1 MSQQLRLSTIQQW
14 CGKTSYT
21 KGMSYYRDG
30 KVGFTMYDD
39 HLLQYEA
46 DVQVKASEIEHV
58 SLRMEEGRDVQ
69 AVCTCPTLSS
79 YRYYCQHIAA
89 VLIHVHESRL
99 HQEPPQLIAPRTA
112 ESTST
117 SATATRNRAKRINE
131 MPDDHTRRTD
141 LPDENTRAIVH
152 HPIHRSVHST
162 NENEAHAAGDLSAMN
177 EQQLASELLTL
188 FAGPPQ
194 RAAGRRRYLETRDE
208 LAVQFICRPV
218 AYGNGQYRLGIEMKA
233 GPKRLY
239 VVRQLRSLLESIR
252 RRESYP
258 LTARFSYDPELHSFT
273 YADNEVIRHL
283 LQIAEDEQPDE
294 AYSHNNRQRRTSA
307 SIRTSQW
314 DRAEGSNS
322 YTRAIPLST
331 QANKAGKSTL
341 SAINER
347 MLIIPVS
354 HWHSLLVALRQCPSA
369 RIAVGEQDLPL
380 LCQQGMLPLHFAL
393 DAVKTIR
400 TRNGNN
406 EQSKD
411 DRRSELVVR
420 GLQSMIVLEAYGA
433 VLNGA
438 ELWLLDE
445 DLCRRLSRLQT
456 LLHYS
461 NEQNG
466 EQRLTL
472 SPEQLEP
479 FVQQVIPGLMKL
491 GTVQLTRGVSDR
503 IVQTP
508 LQARLYLDRV
518 RDRLLAGLEFQYGD
532 VVLNPLE
539 PEQGKDEQERI
550 LLRDGER
557 EEQILQIMEEAEF
570 TATEGGYF
578 LTDEDAEYEFLYR
591 TVPKLE
597 KLLHVY
603 ATSIVKT
610 RIQHPLSA
618 PRLSVH
624 TDHRHDWLDF
634 KFQLDGIPEAAIVE
648 VLQSLKEQRRYH
660 RLPNGSFLPLE
671 DEAFQQVAD
680 FIRKTGMALPDD
692 VAEPLEQG
700 ILFKLPVIYGIETLD
715 VQDENEYVRFDRSVR
730 RLLDSIKH
738 PGRHDDPVPPSLEP
752 ILRDYQHAG
761 YQWMR
766 TLARYGFGGIL
777 ADDMGLGKTLQSIAF
792 ILSMADD
799 IRRSGRPVLVVTP
812 SSLVYNWQYE
822 LNRFAPELKVLLIDG
837 SKEVRTERWQQ
848 VLSQEPDTYEQNV
861 GTEQQPFDV
870 IVTSYPLL
878 RRDIEWASTHAYH
891 TLIVDEAQNFKNALT
906 QTARAVS
913 KIQAKH
919 RFALTGTPIENSAYE
934 LWSIMHVIMPKLLG
948 TRKYFADLDHAVI
961 AARIRPF
968 VLRRMKSQVLHELP
982 DKQETT
988 LVSELLPEQKTLYA
1002 AYLAQLQQDALE
1014 HLHEKNFAENQI
1026 RILAG
1031 LTRLRQLCCDPSLFV
1046 EGYEGSS
1053 AKLEQ
1058 LLEVVQDYRD
1068 SGRRMLI
1075 FSQFTSMLKI
1085 IGNRLREQQTSYFYL
1100 DGNTPSAERLELCQR
1115 FNEGEQDVFLISLK
1129 AGGTGLNLTGADTV
1143 ILYDLWWNPAVEE
1156 QAADRAHRMGQRNKV
1171 QVIRLVARGT
1181 VEETMLELQQ
1191 TKKELVQQMI
1201 QPGQAKLSALTEQ
1214 DIRELLMI

>member
-1 MSQQLRLSTIQQW
+1 MSHTLRLSTIQQW
-14 CGKTSYT
+14 CGKTSYN
-21 KGMSYYRDG
+21 KGMSYYREG
-30 KVGFTMYDD
+30 KVGFTVYNDA
-39 HLLQYEA
+39 LLHYEA
-46 DVQVKASEIEHV
+46 DVQIKANEIEHV
-58 SLRMEEGRDVQ
+58 SLHMEEGGDVQ

-89 VLIHVHESRL
+89 VMIHVHESRL
-99 HQEPPQLIAPRTA
+99 REEPPQLIAPRITESTA
-112 ESTST
+112 ESTQQMAHISQRQST
-117 SATATRNRAKRINE
+117 TSPHSKPASPDADSEATTFT
-131 MPDDHTRRTD
+131 H
-141 LPDENTRAIVH
+141 
-152 HPIHRSVHST
+152 
-162 NENEAHAAGDLSAMN
+162 DLSAMN
-177 EQQLASELLTL
+177 EQQLAGELLSL
-188 FAGPPQ
+188 FAAPPQ

-208 LAVQFICRPV
+208 LAVEFICRPV

-239 VVRQLRSLLESIR
+239 IVRQLRSLLDSIR

-273 YADNEVIRHL
+273 HADNEVIRQL
-283 LQIAEDEQPDE
+283 LHIFEDEQPDE
-294 AYSHNNRQRRTSA
+294 LHSSHRQHNHSAFTATTPAGRSSTSA
-307 SIRTSQW
+307 
-314 DRAEGSNS
+314 
-322 YTRAIPLST
+322 RAIPAPRGKT
-331 QANKAGKSTL
+331 GKSTL
-341 SAINER
+341 SATNER

-354 HWHSLLVALRQCPSA
+354 HWHVLLTALRQCPSA
-369 RIAVGEQDLPL
+369 RIAVGEQELPL
-380 LCQQGMLPLHFAL
+380 ICQQGMLPLHFAL
-393 DAVKTIR
+393 DAAPTFR
-400 TRNGNN
+400 QGNHNGT
-406 EQSKD
+406 SKG
-411 DRRSELVVR
+411 DRRSELIVR

-438 ELWLLDE
+438 ELWLLEE
-445 DLCRRLSRLQT
+445 DLCRRLSGLQT
-456 LLHYS
+456 LLHYG
-461 NEQNG
+461 NGQDG

-472 SPEQLEP
+472 SSEQLEP

-557 EEQILQIMEEAEF
+557 EERILQIMEEAEF

-603 ATSIVKT
+603 ATSIVKA
-610 RIQHPLSA
+610 RIQNPLSP

-634 KFQLDGIPEAAIVE
+634 KFQLDGIPEAAIID

-680 FIRKTGMALPDD
+680 FIRKTGMAQPDD
-692 VAEPLEQG
+692 VEQPLEQG
-700 ILFKLPVIYGIETLD
+700 ILFKLPVMYGIETLD
-715 VQDENEYVRFDRSVR
+715 VQDENEYIRFDRSVR

-738 PGRHDDPVPPSLEP
+738 PGRHDEPVPASLEHV
-752 ILRDYQHAG
+752 LRDYQHAG

-777 ADDMGLGKTLQSIAF
+777 ADDMGLGKTLQSISF

-822 LNRFAPELKVLLIDG
+822 LQRFAPELKVLLIDG
-837 SKEVRTERWQQ
+837 SKEVRTQRWQQ
-848 VLSQEPDTYEQNV
+848 VLAQEPDTYEQYV

-870 IVTSYPLL
+870 IITSYPLL
-878 RRDIEWASTHAYH
+878 RRDIELAGTHAYH

-948 TRKYFADLDHAVI
+948 TRKHFADLDHTVI

-1002 AYLAQLQQDALE
+1002 AYLAQLQQDTLE
-1014 HLHEKNFAENQI
+1014 HLYEKNFAENQI

-1046 EGYEGSS
+1046 EGYEGGS

-1085 IGNRLREQQTSYFYL
+1085 IGDRLREQQTSYFYL

-1115 FNEGEQDVFLISLK
+1115 FNEGEKDVFLISLK